1 MPSFTARPSEVMY
14 SQVSIANTFKN
25 GESIGEVLDD
35 IMEDR
40 LLVSSL
46 PKISVK
52 LIDGELVS
60 ADNRRLW
67 ILKQLEKLGHL
78 TTVKVKRTNYICH
91 QKSARTQNVKIRGG
105 SPGGKWYCVS
115 DSVTELRN
123 LMKLCSDSITE
134 LTDFMKLCLV

>member
-1 MPSFTARPSEVMY
+1 MPSFTARPSEIMY

-25 GESIGEVLDD
+25 GESIGDVLDD

-40 LLVSSL
+40 LSVSSV
-46 PKISVK
+46 PAISVQCIK
-52 LIDGELVS
+52 GKVVS

-78 TTVKVKRTNYICH
+78 TTVEVKRTKWMAKD
-91 QKSARTQNVKIRGG
+91 KSARTQNVKIRGG

-115 DSVTELRN
+115 DSLTELN
-123 LMKLCSDSITE
+123 NS
-134 LTDFMKLCLV
+134 MKLCLI